1 MRVLVAFEDD
11 YRAYREVIAAGIR
24 VLRPRAEV
32 RITNSNAI
40 QEEVKRFEP
49 NVVICDR
56 PEVAD
61 PNNVRARIEL
71 SLDSLLPS
79 KIRVGDR
86 LWVSTNPAL
95 DVLLGVLDEVEVLT
109 QTSRH
114 HNKR

>member
-1 MRVLVAFEDD
+1 LRVLVAFEDD

-61 PNNVRARIEL
+61 PNNVLGRIEL
-71 SLDSLLPS
+71 SLDPLLPS

-86 LWVSTNPAL
+86 LWELTNPAL
-95 DVLLGVLDEVEVLT
+95 DVLLGVLDEVEELI
-109 QTSRH
+109 QTNRP